1 MTPPTATVHEPE
13 LERQGRRM
21 IRPALRLLAVALV
34 VLIPGVVLVVVGHD
48 GLLGLGIALIFI
60 ASCPL
65 AVAFGLLFSGSVA
78 RWAARHRLFA

>member
-1 MTPPTATVHEPE
+1 MSPRTASVHEPE
-13 LERQGRRM
+13 LERQGQRM

-34 VLIPGVVLVVVGHD
+34 VLIPCVVLAVIGHG

-60 ASCPL
+60 ASWPL
-65 AVAFGLLFSGSVA
+65 AVGLGLLFSGSVA